1 MLFSVKFFD
10 PRKTVRTNQTARL
23 PRRLSFA
30 AGMRIFI
37 CFICGFFLF
46 TLVTVTNAAAQQ
58 SLRIAAVVNDEI
70 ISVYDL
76 ETRTALLLVS
86 TNQKNT
92 PENRRRLAPQ
102 VLRTLIDEKLKL
114 QEAKRLAI
122 SVSEREVNDAFD
134 TIEKKSNLGKGKLS
148 KLLAKQGI
156 PKSTMTD
163 RIRADIAWV
172 RVVAK
177 RASSRSPISGE
188 QVDEK
193 LAEIEANKG
202 KSEMLVA
209 EIFLAV
215 DSPEKA
221 TEAGTQAVRLLGYLK
236 KGTPFAA
243 LAQNFSQSATAAVGG
258 DLGWLKQGQL
268 GRKLDA
274 ALASMRP
281 GQVSKPIRT
290 DAGFYILMLRQRR
303 ADPGLEGVGDVYVT
317 LKQLFFP
324 VSTNAATDI
333 LATQTAAANAA
344 RARAGNCSDMD
355 KLAIKNASPM
365 SGNLGRIKT
374 SSLPDPVRK
383 VVEKLAVST
392 ISKPVRTSD
401 GVVILMVCKRQG
413 ASQTALRRRV
423 RRMLREQRYNSL
435 ARRYLRDIRRAAMID
450 IRL

>member
-1 MLFSVKFFD
+1 MFR
-10 PRKTVRTNQTARL
+10 PRG
-23 PRRLSFA
+23 LSFA
-30 AGMRIFI
+30 TGLRIV
-37 CFICGFFLF
+37 ICGFFLL
-46 TLVTVTNAAAQQ
+46 TIVPGTNASAQQ

-70 ISVYDL
+70 ISIYDL
-76 ETRTALLLVS
+76 ESRIALLLVS

-92 PENRRRLAPQ
+92 PKNRRRLAPQ

-122 SVSEREVNDAFD
+122 EVSEREVNNSFD
-134 TIEKKSNLGKGKLS
+134 VIEKRSNLAKGKLS
-148 KLLAKQGI
+148 KLLAGEGI

-172 RVVAK
+172 RTVEE
-177 RASSRSPISGE
+177 RASLRSPISGE

-193 LAEIEANKG
+193 LAEIKANKG
-202 KSEMLVA
+202 KPEMLVA

-236 KGTPFAA
+236 KGTAFAA
-243 LAQNFSQSATAAVGG
+243 LAQNFSQSASAAVGG

-268 GRKLDA
+268 GQKLDA
-274 ALASMRP
+274 ALAAMQP
-281 GQVSKPIRT
+281 GQVSRPIRT
-290 DAGFYILMLRQRR
+290 DAGFYILLLRQRR
-303 ADPGLEGVGDVYVT
+303 ADPGLEGLGDVYVT

-324 VSTNAATDI
+324 VPANAATNI

-344 RARAGNCSDMD
+344 RARAGNCGDMD
-355 KLAIKNASPM
+355 KLAAENASPM
-365 SGNLGRIKT
+365 SGGLGRIKVL
-374 SSLPDPVRK
+374 SLPSPVRR
-383 VVEKLAVST
+383 VVEKLPIST
-392 ISKPVRTSD
+392 ISQPVRTSD
-401 GVVILMVCKRQG
+401 GLVVLMVCKREG
-413 ASQTALRRRV
+413 ASQTVLRKRV
-423 RRMLREQRYNSL
+423 RQMLREQRYNTL

>member
-1 MLFSVKFFD
+1 M
-10 PRKTVRTNQTARL
+10 
-23 PRRLSFA
+23 
-30 AGMRIFI
+30 
-37 CFICGFFLF
+37 
-46 TLVTVTNAAAQQ
+46 AAQQ

-92 PENRRRLAPQ
+92 PQNRRRLAPR

-122 SVSEREVNDAFD
+122 SVSEREVNNSFD
-134 TIEKKSNLGKGKLS
+134 TIEKRSNLGKGKLS
-148 KLLAKQGI
+148 KFLAGQGI
-156 PKSTMTD
+156 PKTTMTD

-177 RASSRSPISGE
+177 RASLRSPISGE

-202 KSEMLVA
+202 KPEMLVA
-209 EIFLAV
+209 EIFIAV

-221 TEAGTQAVRLLGYLK
+221 ANAEIQAARLLKYLK
-236 KGTPFAA
+236 KGTAFAS

-274 ALASMRP
+274 ALASMQP

-290 DAGFYILMLRQRR
+290 DTGFYILLLRRR
-303 ADPGLEGVGDVYVT
+303 RDDPGLEGLGDVYVT

-324 VSTNAATDI
+324 VSTSAATDI

-344 RARAGNCSDMD
+344 RARAGNCGDMD
-355 KLAIKNASPM
+355 KLVIENASPM
-365 SGNLGRIKT
+365 SGSLGRVKV
-374 SSLPDPVRK
+374 SSLPDPIRR

-392 ISKPVRTSD
+392 ASRPVRTSD
-401 GVVILMVCKRQG
+401 GLVVLMVCKRED
-413 ASQTALRRRV
+413 ASRAALRNRV
-423 RRMLREQRYNSL
+423 HRMLREQRYNSL

>member
-1 MLFSVKFFD
+1 MLS
-10 PRKTVRTNQTARL
+10 RAIHHITRL
-23 PRRLSFA
+23 PRNFSFA
-30 AGMRIFI
+30 AGLAV
-37 CFICGFFLF
+37 FICGFFLL
-46 TLVTVTNAAAQQ
+46 TLVPATNAAAQQ
-58 SLRIAAVVNDEI
+58 SLRIAAVVNDEV
-70 ISVYDL
+70 ISIYDL
-76 ETRTALLLVS
+76 ETRIALMLVS

-122 SVSEREVNDAFD
+122 SVNEREVNNSFD
-134 TIEKKSNLGKGKLS
+134 IIEKRSNLDKGELS
-148 KLLAKQGI
+148 RLLAGQGI

-172 RVVAK
+172 RTVAK
-177 RASSRSPISGE
+177 RASLNSPISEE

-193 LAEIEANKG
+193 LAEIRANKG
-202 KSEMLVA
+202 KQEMLVA
-209 EIFLAV
+209 EIFIAV
-215 DSPEKA
+215 DSPGKA
-221 TEAGTQAVRLLGYLK
+221 TEAGTQAARLLEYLK
-236 KGTPFAA
+236 KGTAFAA

-268 GRKLDA
+268 GQKLDV
-274 ALASMRP
+274 ALASMQP
-281 GQVSKPIRT
+281 GQVSEPIRT
-290 DAGFYILMLRQRR
+290 DAGFYILLLRQRR
-303 ADPGLEGVGDVYVT
+303 DDPGLEGLGDVDVYVT

-324 VSTNAATDI
+324 VPANAATDI

-344 RARAGNCSDMD
+344 RARAGNCADMD
-355 KLAIKNASPM
+355 NLALDAASPM
-365 SGNLGRIKT
+365 SGSLGRIKT
-374 SSLPDPVRK
+374 SSLPDQVRR

-392 ISKPVRTSD
+392 ASRPVRTSD
-401 GVVILMVCKRQG
+401 GLAVLMVCKREG

-423 RRMLREQRYNSL
+423 RQMLREQRYNSL